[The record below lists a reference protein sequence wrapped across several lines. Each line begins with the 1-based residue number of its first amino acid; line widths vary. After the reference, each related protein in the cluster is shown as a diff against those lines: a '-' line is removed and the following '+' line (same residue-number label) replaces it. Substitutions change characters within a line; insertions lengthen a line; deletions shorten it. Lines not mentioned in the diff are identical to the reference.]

1 LESTLINGLSAQR
14 SNNSVIE
21 EIKVAEKKMWY
32 VCFCIDTGDLLQ
44 DRKKEPP
51 GKAARCCREQAALL
65 CNNHVQPT
73 FA

>member
-32 VCFCIDTGDLLQ
+32 VCFCVDTGDLLQ
-44 DRKKEPP
+44 DKQNGTISKEVNMLFDL
-51 GKAARCCREQAALL
+51 ASRL
-65 CNNHVQPT
+65 
-73 FA
+73 